1 MRTDRDA
8 IAHDAARLVAEG
20 KASSIVVALRVLSA
34 SPTLGPSVAR
44 HLQAMDLARLGE
56 PGTTIAKR
64 EMLESGLAVMEAID
78 LMESRLADAGV
89 PYRGVRLAGEA
100 ARGHPDLRG
109 PIHLRVHG
117 DRSVSSWLAEI
128 EMLEPQ
134 DIRTFTSTTTF
145 GRLSGFEVTIEG
157 TVVRGHRCPVD
168 QIPIDAENLFKGT
181 RVPLAD
187 LTAVRRLVSSMGGE
201 TYVD

>member
-1 MRTDRDA
+1 MKDDRDA
-8 IAHDAARLVAEG
+8 IAQDAARLVAEG
-20 KASSIVVALRVLSA
+20 KASSIGAALHALSA
-34 SPTLGPSVAR
+34 SPALGPSVAR

-56 PGTTIAKR
+56 PGTTIARR
-64 EMLESGLAVMEAID
+64 EMLESGLAVMETID

-109 PIHLRVHG
+109 SIHLRVHG
-117 DRSVSSWLAEI
+117 DRSVSSWIAEL

-145 GRLSGFEVTIEG
+145 GRLSGFEVTIDG

-168 QIPIDAENLFKGT
+168 QIPLDAGNLFSGT
-181 RVPLAD
+181 RVHVAD
-187 LTAVRRLVSSMGGE
+187 LTTVRRLVSAMGGDA
-201 TYVD
+201 TVD